1 MPSAREV
8 IAAVVA
14 LPREA
19 GTPEAAAARGL
30 LAAHLAGLGYRLEE
44 QRFGFPPSSLTAYP
58 ILGAGLG
65 WLALMEFPLLTLASV
80 PSWFALAAW
89 LAGLAALIC
98 LALGLGM
105 GWTPPGTELREDAN
119 LIATR
124 GEVPIRRWIVA
135 HSDTKAQ
142 GHSMAG
148 RLVAIWVALISAA
161 LVTALVVSRLAGP
174 LSLWGA
180 GRGAALTLLAGVL
193 AGRGGLRGRSPGA
206 RDNGTGLLAALVA
219 AEQSRDPSVG
229 ILITGA
235 EEFGLVGAR
244 VFARRLGS
252 AMTGVEVINLD
263 TLDDA
268 GRLYVVTHN
277 RRSERLAERLAASL
291 APGGTSVRRRRLPL
305 GILVD
310 SLPLARAGAL
320 AVTVSRLNW
329 GSLRVMHTSRDT
341 PDGLSWET
349 AEWVGRIVGSGI
361 EGLRD

>member
-8 IAAVVA
+8 IAGVVA

-19 GTPEAAAARGL
+19 GTPEAAAARAL

-44 QRFGFPPSSLTAYP
+44 QRFGFPPSSLAAYP

-65 WLALMEFPLLTLASV
+65 WLALLEFPLLTLPSV
-80 PSWFALAAW
+80 PSWSALAAW
-89 LAGLAALIC
+89 LAGLTALSC
-98 LALGLGM
+98 LTLGLGM
-105 GWTPPGTELREDAN
+105 GWTPPGTDLREDAN

-124 GEVPIRRWIVA
+124 GGGPIRRWIVA

-148 RLVAIWVALISAA
+148 RLVAVWVILLST
-161 LVTALVVSRLAGP
+161 VTVSALVVSRLAGP

-180 GRGAALTLLAGVL
+180 GGGVGLTLLAGVL
-193 AGRGGLRGRSPGA
+193 AGRGGLKGRSPGA

-219 AEQSRDPSVG
+219 AEQSRDPTVG

-252 AMTGVEVINLD
+252 GLTGVEVVNLD

-268 GRLYVVTHN
+268 GPLYVVTHD
-277 RRSERLAERLAASL
+277 RRSDRLAERLAGRL
-291 APGGTSVRRRRLPL
+291 APGGRSVRRRRLPL

-310 SLPLARAGAL
+310 SLPLARAGSL

-329 GSLRVMHTSRDT
+329 GSLRVMHTPGDT
-341 PDGLSWET
+341 PDRLSWET
-349 AEWVGRIVGSGI
+349 AELVGRAVAADL
-361 EGLRD
+361 ED

>member
-1 MPSAREV
+1 MSSAREV

-19 GTPEAAAARGL
+19 GTPEAAEARGL

-58 ILGAGLG
+58 IFGAGLS
-65 WLALMEFPLLTLASV
+65 WLALVEFPLLSLASV
-80 PSWFALAAW
+80 PSWFALAGW
-89 LAGLAALIC
+89 LAGLAAVLC
-98 LALGLGM
+98 LTLGLGM
-105 GWTPPGTELREDAN
+105 GWTPPGADLREDAN

-124 GEVPIRRWIVA
+124 GPVPIRRWIVA

-148 RLVAIWVALISAA
+148 RLVTIWVILLAA
-161 LVTALVVSRLAGP
+161 ATVSALVVSRLAGP
-174 LSLWGA
+174 LPLWSAGGGA
-180 GRGAALTLLAGVL
+180 GLMLLAGVL

-206 RDNGTGLLAALVA
+206 RDNGSGLLAALVA

-229 ILITGA
+229 VLITGA

-244 VFARRLGS
+244 VFARHLGHS
-252 AMTGVEVINLD
+252 LAETEVVNLD

-268 GRLYVVTHN
+268 GRLYVVTHD
-277 RRSERLAERLAASL
+277 RRSNRLAERLVASL
-291 APGGTSVRRRRLPL
+291 SAGGGGTAVRRRRLPL

-329 GSLRVMHTSRDT
+329 GSLRVMHTPADT
-341 PDGLSWET
+341 PDRLSWET
-349 AEWVGRIVGSGI
+349 AEQVGRMV
-361 EGLRD
+361 GLRD